1 MDFLEGKTERN
12 HKANGYYHYV
22 LFILPDDIF
31 DMMLSLEWKIYKY
44 VLHLAAWP
52 R

>member
-1 MDFLEGKTERN
+1 MGTITMF
-12 HKANGYYHYV
+12 

-44 VLHLAAWP
+44 VLHLAA
-52 R
+52 